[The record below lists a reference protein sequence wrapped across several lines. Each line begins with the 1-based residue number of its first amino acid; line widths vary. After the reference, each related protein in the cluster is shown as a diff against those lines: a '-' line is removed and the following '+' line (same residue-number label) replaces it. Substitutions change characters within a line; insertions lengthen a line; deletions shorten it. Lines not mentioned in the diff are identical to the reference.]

1 MSTPMEI
8 VERQVN
14 DVTILRLKGKLEL
27 DDGDA
32 VLKETVDRLVAEG
45 RVDLVL
51 DMSDVTRM
59 DSAGIGMLVGKYMT
73 VKKRG
78 GTMRLLHLTDRTS
91 RLLHV
96 TRLETIFEIFDSE
109 ETALLSFGRPGAPGS
124 GAPGL

>member
-45 RVDLVL
+45 RVNLVI

-59 DSAGIGMLVGKYMT
+59 DSAGIGMLVGKFMT

-109 ETALLSFGRPGAPGS
+109 QTALLSFGRTGN

>member
-32 VLKETVDRLVAEG
+32 VLKETVDRLVAES
-45 RVDLVL
+45 RVNLL
-51 DMSDVTRM
+51 IDMSDVTRM

-109 ETALLSFGRPGAPGS
+109 ETALLSFGRPGDK
-124 GAPGL
+124 APGL